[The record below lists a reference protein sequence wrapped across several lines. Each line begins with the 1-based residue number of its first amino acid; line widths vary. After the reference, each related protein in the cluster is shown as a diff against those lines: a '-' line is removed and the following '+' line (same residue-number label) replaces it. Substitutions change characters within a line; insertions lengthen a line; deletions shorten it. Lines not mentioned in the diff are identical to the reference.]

1 MPSRSF
7 RLTAFAISATALT
20 GFAQAE
26 DYKWPLC
33 DDLAPLIE
41 AGKEAT
47 PFKSL
52 SERTQLGESMGY
64 RDAPAG
70 LKMDSDKRRCF
81 VYVAGSPEGVVG
93 GGKYNKVE
101 CTTYRSPFG
110 ERLTMGEVIP
120 ERAYLGGILGTCE
133 ALKGWDYQ
141 APTTTP
147 GARFNEDIW
156 TDPESGVQVVAQLE
170 ESRTRSKSRR
180 GTVRVNHE
188 VLFIVRAMNPS
199 YVDPDEAFRKMQE
212 KQAAEAAA
220 KAE

>member
-1 MPSRSF
+1 MFSRPL
-7 RLTAFAISATALT
+7 RYAAFAISAAALA
-20 GFAQAE
+20 GFAHGE

-70 LKMDSDKRRCF
+70 LKMESEQRRCF

-101 CTTYRSPFG
+101 CTTYRSPYG
-110 ERLTMGEVIP
+110 ERLVMSEVIP
-120 ERAYLGGILGTCE
+120 ERAYLGGILGTCD

-141 APTTTP
+141 APSTEP
-147 GARFNEDIW
+147 GARYNEDIW

-170 ESRTRSKSRR
+170 ESRTRSKNRR

-199 YVDPDEAFRKMQE
+199 YVDPDEAFRKMQAE
-212 KQAAEAAA
+212 QAAAEAA

>member
-1 MPSRSF
+1 MFTRPLRHA
-7 RLTAFAISATALT
+7 AFAVSAVSIA

-47 PFKSL
+47 PFKSM
-52 SERTQLGESMGY
+52 SDRTQLGESMGY

-70 LKMDSDKRRCF
+70 LKMESDQRRCF

-120 ERAYLGGILGTCE
+120 ERAYLGGILGTCD
-133 ALKGWDYQ
+133 ALKGWQYE
-141 APTTTP
+141 APVTTP
-147 GARFNEDIW
+147 GARYNEDIW
-156 TDPESGVQVVAQLE
+156 TDPETGVQVLAQLE
-170 ESRTRSKSRR
+170 ESRTGRR
-180 GTVRVNHE
+180 GRQSHVKHE
-188 VLFIVRAMNPS
+188 VNFVVRAMNPS
-199 YVDPDEAFRKMQE
+199 YVDPDEAFRKMQAE
-212 KQAAEAAA
+212 QAAAEAA